1 MSQNTPIIVPR
12 SEHPISRQ
20 QIDTDTLKV
29 LYRLHRHGYKA
40 YLVGGGVRD
49 LLLSRKP
56 KDFDIG
62 TDATPNQIR
71 KLFRNCFLVGRRFR
85 LAHIRFA
92 GNKVIE
98 VATFRRQP
106 TESEL
111 PDNPDDHFHFVQN
124 VFGTPAEDAA
134 RRDFTINALF
144 YDIADFSVIDFLG
157 GLKDLENKQLRS
169 IGDPMIRFV
178 EDPVRMLRAVEF
190 AARLDFTIEPVIY
203 AAIAKHKELLSTAA
217 PARVREEIM
226 ALFRYKIAA
235 PVLKH
240 CRKLGMLPHLLAG
253 YPGTDE
259 GISLLEK
266 IDQRTTAGIPIDE
279 GFAIAAL
286 YLRLFMD
293 SCPPSTQ
300 TKIGEA
306 IDKANKIIGPH
317 CHYFSIASGIRH
329 QAQELLIGCFRLAR
343 GRGLRGEKR
352 FLHHPQT
359 PKTLELF
366 HLWSQVRPDLTQLIN
381 SWDHAIKESA
391 SAREKPAPNNKK
403 IRKNRSRK
411 KPRHTPSP
419 DK

>member
-1 MSQNTPIIVPR
+1 MSQNTPTIIPR

-40 YLVGGGVRD
+40 YLVGGSVRD
-49 LLLSRKP
+49 LLLGRQP

-106 TESEL
+106 EDSEL

-144 YDIADFSVIDFLG
+144 YDIGDFSVLDFLG
-157 GLKDLENKQLRS
+157 GMEDLKNKQLRS

-190 AARLDFTIEPVIY
+190 AARLNFTIEPAIY
-203 AAIAKHKELLSTAA
+203 TAIETHKELLATAA

-240 CRKLGMLPHLLAG
+240 CRELGMLPHLLAG

-259 GISLLEK
+259 GISLLER
-266 IDQRTTAGIPIDE
+266 IDQRTAAGTPIE
-279 GFAIAAL
+279 ESFAIAAL

-293 SCPPSTQ
+293 SCPPSPKTS
-300 TKIGEA
+300 IGEA

-317 CHYFSIASGIRH
+317 CRYFSIASGIRH

-352 FLHHPQT
+352 YLHHPQT
-359 PKTLELF
+359 PKSLELF
-366 HLWSQVRPDLTQLIN
+366 RLWSQVRSDLIPLAE
-381 SWDHAIKESA
+381 SWETALNNIT
-391 SAREKPAPNNKK
+391 EKKSSTVSKK
-403 IRKNRSRK
+403 IHSRK
-411 KPRHTPSP
+411 KRSP
-419 DK
+419 KKSAVKKTE

>member
-1 MSQNTPIIVPR
+1 MSQNTPTIIPR

-40 YLVGGGVRD
+40 YLVGGSVRD
-49 LLLSRKP
+49 LLLGRQP

-106 TESEL
+106 EDSEL

-144 YDIADFSVIDFLG
+144 YDIGDFSVLDFLG
-157 GLKDLENKQLRS
+157 GMEDLKNKQLRS

-190 AARLDFTIEPVIY
+190 AARLNFTIEPAIY
-203 AAIAKHKELLSTAA
+203 TAIETHKELLATAA

-240 CRKLGMLPHLLAG
+240 CRELGMLPHLLAG

-259 GISLLEK
+259 GISLLER
-266 IDQRTTAGIPIDE
+266 IDQRTAAGTPIE
-279 GFAIAAL
+279 ESFAIAAL

-293 SCPPSTQ
+293 SCPPSPKTS
-300 TKIGEA
+300 IGEA

-317 CHYFSIASGIRH
+317 CRYFSIASGIRH

-352 FLHHPQT
+352 YLHHPQT
-359 PKTLELF
+359 PKSLELF
-366 HLWSQVRPDLTQLIN
+366 RLWSQVRSDLIPLAE
-381 SWDHAIKESA
+381 SWETALNNIT
-391 SAREKPAPNNKK
+391 EKKSSTVSQK
-403 IRKNRSRK
+403 IHSRK
-411 KPRHTPSP
+411 KRSP
-419 DK
+419 KKSAVKKTE